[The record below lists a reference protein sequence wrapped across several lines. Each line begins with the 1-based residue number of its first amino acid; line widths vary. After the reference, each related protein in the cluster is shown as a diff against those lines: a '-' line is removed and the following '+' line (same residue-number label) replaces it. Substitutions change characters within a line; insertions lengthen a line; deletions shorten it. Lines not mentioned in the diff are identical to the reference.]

1 MKHLIW
7 LILITSMCL
16 NACQPSVQEEP
27 TVQEIPGQS
36 EEEDSDE
43 VPAVTETPTVE
54 ESYAVVIGAYY
65 TAFAE
70 QWDSAELMDAGL
82 NYLAAEC
89 YGDNPLEN
97 LGYAMTDLDG
107 DGTEELLIGMRGED
121 EFYEKLILDL
131 YTLDEA
137 GVHTLVFDSS
147 ERNRYYYAGENRFA
161 NLGAGAFNESFET
174 TVKLED
180 GEMIDMT
187 YTTDPADYVQM
198 ELIPFEEWV
207 K

>member
-16 NACQPSVQEEP
+16 NACQHTVQEEI
-27 TVQEIPGQS
+27 TVQ
-36 EEEDSDE
+36 
-43 VPAVTETPTVE
+43 ETPTVE
-54 ESYAVVIGAYY
+54 EAYAVVIGEYY

-70 QWDSAELMDAGL
+70 QLDSAELMDADL

-107 DGTEELLIGMRGED
+107 DGTEELLLGMRGES
-121 EFYEKLILDL
+121 EYYEKLILDL

-137 GVHTLVFDSS
+137 GVHKLVFDSS

-161 NLGAGAFNESFET
+161 NLGAGAFNENFET
-174 TVKLED
+174 TVKLEE

-198 ELIPFEEWV
+198 DLTPFAEWV